1 MPHHAVPFPQL
12 AESSSARA
20 ALEARLADAESRL
33 ASSLSASDAAAS
45 RAASATAALDAEKF
59 ATRETMRKLQTTVTE
74 KATLK
79 AEIASLE
86 EQLMA
91 YANAPTPGPL
101 DHLAGFAGSVAAV
114 VKEVAPGVLD
124 EGLALVKS
132 ASVSVAATVAPV
144 VPAVTKALATAGTT
158 GAAAADATRAAAA
171 RLRKQAGPAASRVA
185 HGARA
190 AAAAAAPT
198 LAEAAA
204 RASAVRDALQR
215 VIVER
220 VSKMEAFSSLN
231 VDEHRLEHVAWLF
244 ASGVVASPMVFV
256 CVRVALVFAAVAFG
270 KRRRAVPRRVAEDSV
285 PLRTPTPEKKT
296 APFGARTRARGRTIR
311 SPEGEVLRF
320 A

>member
-1 MPHHAVPFPQL
+1 MPHHAVPSPQL

-33 ASSLSASDAAAS
+33 ASSRSASDAAAS

-79 AEIASLE
+79 AEIAVLE

-144 VPAVTKALATAGTT
+144 VPAVAKASA
-158 GAAAADATRAAAA
+158 AAAADATKAAAA
-171 RLRKQAGPAASRVA
+171 RLQKQAGPAASRA
-185 HGARA
+185 ARA
-190 AAAAAAPT
+190 RARAAAAAAPT
-198 LAEAAA
+198 LAEA
-204 RASAVRDALQR
+204 
-215 VIVER
+215 
-220 VSKMEAFSSLN
+220 
-231 VDEHRLEHVAWLF
+231 VA
-244 ASGVVASPMVFV
+244 
-256 CVRVALVFAAVAFG
+256 
-270 KRRRAVPRRVAEDSV
+270 
-285 PLRTPTPEKKT
+285 
-296 APFGARTRARGRTIR
+296 RARGG
-311 SPEGEVLRF
+311 S
-320 A
+320 

>member
-1 MPHHAVPFPQL
+1 MPHHAVPSPQL
-12 AESSSARA
+12 AESSSAHA
-20 ALEARLADAESRL
+20 ALEARLADSESRL
-33 ASSLSASDAAAS
+33 ASSRSASDAAAS

-132 ASVSVAATVAPV
+132 ASGSVAATVAPV
-144 VPAVTKALATAGTT
+144 VPAVTKAFKAS
-158 GAAAADATRAAAA
+158 AAAADATKAAAA

-185 HGARA
+185 RGARA

-198 LAEAAA
+198 LAAAAA

-231 VDEHRLEHVAWLF
+231 VEKHRLEHVAWLF
-244 ASGVVASPMVFV
+244 ATGIVASPMVFV

>member
-1 MPHHAVPFPQL
+1 MPHHAVPSPQL

-20 ALEARLADAESRL
+20 ALETRLADAESRL
-33 ASSLSASDAAAS
+33 ASSRSASDAAAS

-79 AEIASLE
+79 AEIAQLE

-132 ASVSVAATVAPV
+132 ASVSVAATVSPV
-144 VPAVTKALATAGTT
+144 APAVTKAFKAS
-158 GAAAADATRAAAA
+158 AAAADATKAAAA

-185 HGARA
+185 RGARA

-198 LAEAAA
+198 LAEAVA

>member
-1 MPHHAVPFPQL
+1 MPHHAVPSPQL

-20 ALEARLADAESRL
+20 ALEARLADADSRL
-33 ASSLSASDAAAS
+33 ASSRSASDAAAS

-59 ATRETMRKLQTTVTE
+59 ATRETTRKLQTAVTE

-79 AEIASLE
+79 AEIAVLE

-124 EGLALVKS
+124 EALAVVKS
-132 ASVSVAATVAPV
+132 ASVSVAGTVAPV
-144 VPAVTKALATAGTT
+144 VPAVTKAS
-158 GAAAADATRAAAA
+158 AAAADATKAAAA
-171 RLRKQAGPAASRVA
+171 RLRKQAGPAATRA
-185 HGARA
+185 ARGARA

-198 LAEAAA
+198 LAEAAT
-204 RASAVRDALQR
+204 RAVAVRDALQR

-220 VSKMEAFSSLN
+220 VSKMEAFSSVN

-244 ASGVVASPMVFV
+244 ATGVVASPIVFV
-256 CVRVALVFAAVAFG
+256 CVRVALTLAAAAFG

-296 APFGARTRARGRTIR
+296 APFGARTRAQGRTIR

>member
-1 MPHHAVPFPQL
+1 MPHHAVPSPQL
-12 AESSSARA
+12 AESSSAHA
-20 ALEARLADAESRL
+20 ALEARLADSESRL
-33 ASSLSASDAAAS
+33 ASSRSASDAAAS

-79 AEIASLE
+79 AEIAVLE

-124 EGLALVKS
+124 EGLAFVKS
-132 ASVSVAATVAPV
+132 ASVSVAATVSPV
-144 VPAVTKALATAGTT
+144 VPAVTKAFKAS
-158 GAAAADATRAAAA
+158 AAAADATKAAAA

-185 HGARA
+185 RGARA

-231 VDEHRLEHVAWLF
+231 VEKHRLEHVAWLF
-244 ASGVVASPMVFV
+244 ATGIVASPMVFV

>member
-1 MPHHAVPFPQL
+1 MPHHAVPSPQL

-33 ASSLSASDAAAS
+33 ASSRSASDAAAS

-79 AEIASLE
+79 AEIAVLE

-144 VPAVTKALATAGTT
+144 VPAVAKAFKAS
-158 GAAAADATRAAAA
+158 AAAADATKAAAA
-171 RLRKQAGPAASRVA
+171 RLQKQAGPAASR
-185 HGARA
+185 ARA
-190 AAAAAAPT
+190 
-198 LAEAAA
+198 
-204 RASAVRDALQR
+204 
-215 VIVER
+215 
-220 VSKMEAFSSLN
+220 
-231 VDEHRLEHVAWLF
+231 
-244 ASGVVASPMVFV
+244 
-256 CVRVALVFAAVAFG
+256 
-270 KRRRAVPRRVAEDSV
+270 
-285 PLRTPTPEKKT
+285 
-296 APFGARTRARGRTIR
+296 RARGGGGGGADARR
-311 SPEGEVLRF
+311 GGGARGGGS
-320 A
+320 

>member
-1 MPHHAVPFPQL
+1 MPHHAVPSPQL

-20 ALEARLADAESRL
+20 ALETRLADAESRL
-33 ASSLSASDAAAS
+33 ASSRSASDAAAS

-79 AEIASLE
+79 AEIAVLE

-132 ASVSVAATVAPV
+132 ASVSVAATVSPV
-144 VPAVTKALATAGTT
+144 VLAVAKAFKAS
-158 GAAAADATRAAAA
+158 AAAADATKAAAA

-185 HGARA
+185 RGARA

-244 ASGVVASPMVFV
+244 ATGIVASPMVFV

>member
-1 MPHHAVPFPQL
+1 MPHHAVPSPQL
-12 AESSSARA
+12 AESSSAHA

-33 ASSLSASDAAAS
+33 ASSRSASDAAAS

-132 ASVSVAATVAPV
+132 ASVSVAATVSPV
-144 VPAVTKALATAGTT
+144 APAVTKAFKAS
-158 GAAAADATRAAAA
+158 AAAADATKAAAA

-185 HGARA
+185 RGARA

-198 LAEAAA
+198 LAEAVA

>member
-132 ASVSVAATVAPV
+132 ASVSVAATVSPV
-144 VPAVTKALATAGTT
+144 VPAVTKAFKAS
-158 GAAAADATRAAAA
+158 AAAADATKAAAA

>member
-1 MPHHAVPFPQL
+1 MPHHAVPSPQL

-79 AEIASLE
+79 AEIAVLE

-124 EGLALVKS
+124 EGLAFVKS
-132 ASVSVAATVAPV
+132 ASVSVAATVSPV
-144 VPAVTKALATAGTT
+144 VPAVTKAFKAS
-158 GAAAADATRAAAA
+158 AAAADATKAAAA

-198 LAEAAA
+198 LAEAVA
-204 RASAVRDALQR
+204 RAAAVRDALQR

-220 VSKMEAFSSLN
+220 VSKMEVFSSLN
-231 VDEHRLEHVAWLF
+231 VEKHRLEHVAWLF

>member
-1 MPHHAVPFPQL
+1 MPHHAVPSPQL

-20 ALEARLADAESRL
+20 ALETRLADAESRL
-33 ASSLSASDAAAS
+33 ASSRSASDAAAS

-79 AEIASLE
+79 AEIAVLE

-132 ASVSVAATVAPV
+132 ASVSVAATVSPV
-144 VPAVTKALATAGTT
+144 VLAVAKAFKAS
-158 GAAAADATRAAAA
+158 AAAADATKAAAA

-185 HGARA
+185 RGARA

-231 VDEHRLEHVAWLF
+231 VEKHRLEHVAWLF
-244 ASGVVASPMVFV
+244 ATGIVASPMVFV